1 MKEEESV
8 SKEERRAHFLEM
20 LTEEDP
26 SRRWKA
32 IEALARE
39 GDRSA
44 VDSIIRALSDD
55 DWRVRQKAAWALGMI
70 GDPQAVVPL
79 RRALREESEGVKE
92 MILEAISEITRK
104 SLD

>member
-1 MKEEESV
+1 MEEEGV
-8 SKEERRAHFLEM
+8 PKEARRAHFLEM
-20 LTEEDP
+20 LTEKDP
-26 SRRWKA
+26 SSRWKA
-32 IEALARE
+32 IEALARD
-39 GDRSA
+39 GDYSA

-70 GDPQAVVPL
+70 GDPRAILPL